1 MQKRATSSVG
11 NERIKTTAAPV
22 AKTVP
27 VAASKSAASPSRDE
41 IARRAHEIYVARGQ
55 SGGGSEMEDW
65 LQAERELT
73 GAKSR
78 NN

>member
-11 NERIKTTAAPV
+11 NGRVKTTAAPV
-22 AKTVP
+22 TKIAQA
-27 VAASKSAASPSRDE
+27 AASKPAASPSPDE

-55 SGGGSEMEDW
+55 TGGREMEDW

-73 GAKSR
+73 RAGSR

>member
-1 MQKRATSSVG
+1 MQKRATSTVG
-11 NERIKTTAAPV
+11 NGRVKTTAAPV
-22 AKTVP
+22 TKIVP

-41 IARRAHEIYVARGQ
+41 IERRAHEIYVARGQ
-55 SGGGSEMEDW
+55 TGGREMEDW

-73 GAKSR
+73 SAKSR